1 MKLDEDLQ
9 HFRRVQIR
17 ERSEPIDD
25 INTAEAILK
34 IDSMDPAANTFLAL
48 RLIQEAQDSGNL
60 ALLETPIRH
69 LEIAISSGT

>member
-1 MKLDEDLQ
+1 MQPDEDLH

-17 ERSEPIDD
+17 ESSESIHD
-25 INTAEAILK
+25 INTAKAILK
-34 IDSMDPAANTFLAL
+34 VDSMNPTANTFLAL

-60 ALLETPIRH
+60 AVLETSTRH